1 MQDIE
6 AVVVSKL
13 STWKLQ
19 HLGLWVD
26 IIEPPATPVKPVTTV
41 ELMEMEDLANA
52 AKFREIKAKIAQ
64 DTSDMAAFNVA
75 QAETERRTHVVM
87 VMHEKAQMQVG
98 KSLLTSTYI
107 YCFFF
112 KASDPNNRPSTKRT
126 TTWNILFFG
135 IHQGCVRRKWKG
147 CVVSLWG
154 PKVHR
159 WMQSL
164 TT

>member
-19 HLGLWVD
+19 HLGPGLWVD

-52 AKFREIKAKIAQ
+52 AKFRDIKAKIAQ
-64 DTSDMAAFNVA
+64 DTSDMAAFNIA

-98 KSLLTSTYI
+98 KSLLTSTYTV
-107 YCFFF
+107 FF
-112 KASDPNNRPSTKRT
+112 
-126 TTWNILFFG
+126 
-135 IHQGCVRRKWKG
+135 
-147 CVVSLWG
+147 
-154 PKVHR
+154 
-159 WMQSL
+159 
-164 TT
+164 